1 MKHLLM
7 RLTQHVE
14 IAFQCNKE
22 ISLEQF
28 YSLQIEHILPNNPK
42 GDLLVE
48 WGNNNPKISY
58 DDSKIRLG
66 NLTLL
71 ESSLNKIA
79 GNNFY
84 NDKVNEYKNS
94 KNYLTK
100 SLVVLADSGK
110 TGSIIKINEK
120 LASYKKW
127 DAEHIEDRQSKLI
140 NLIYEIWKISEIKA

>member
-1 MKHLLM
+1 
-7 RLTQHVE
+7 
-14 IAFQCNKE
+14 
-22 ISLEQF
+22 
-28 YSLQIEHILPNNPK
+28 
-42 GDLLVE
+42 
-48 WGNNNPKISY
+48 
-58 DDSKIRLG
+58 
-66 NLTLL
+66 LL

-94 KNYLTK
+94 TNYLTK

>member
-1 MKHLLM
+1 
-7 RLTQHVE
+7 
-14 IAFQCNKE
+14 
-22 ISLEQF
+22 
-28 YSLQIEHILPNNPK
+28 
-42 GDLLVE
+42 
-48 WGNNNPKISY
+48 
-58 DDSKIRLG
+58 
-66 NLTLL
+66 LL

-94 KNYLTK
+94 TNYLTR
-100 SLVVLADSGK
+100 SLVALVDSGK
-110 TGSIIKINEK
+110 TGSIININEK